1 MIDWDSLLITLTGK
15 STLMR
20 QTGLLMIL
28 AKIWCMVP
36 AAESRGNIKLDLNLT
51 SGVTFSIPGLVF

>member
-20 QTGLLMIL
+20 QTGLLVIL
-28 AKIWCMVP
+28 AQIGCMVP
-36 AAESRGNIKLDLNLT
+36 AAEVINTNHEN
-51 SGVTFSIPGLVF
+51 SGRIRSNVE